1 MCIFGALL
9 RYYREREEG
18 KMAEIKKI
26 GVLTSGGDAP
36 GMNAVIRAVTDKAI
50 DEGIEVV
57 GIVGGYRGLI
67 DNNIRAMDYQFI
79 SEIIGLGGTRLYSD
93 RCKEFQTEEGMQ
105 KAIETCKKN
114 NIDAIVAIG
123 GDGTFRGATDLTL
136 HGVPTIGVPGT
147 IDNDITATDYTIGF
161 DTAMNTV
168 LASLD
173 KVKDTCESHAR
184 LAVVEVMGRDCGQI
198 ALMTGI
204 AAGAI
209 AVVIP
214 EMDFDEQDTID
225 RILKA
230 REKGKRGMVVV
241 VSEGCYHVDENGNKI
256 PYGEYFAKKVSNDT
270 DIDVRFMRLGHLV
283 RGGHPSLRD
292 RLTASRMGVRAVELI
307 MEGKSN
313 IVVIED
319 DGKYIPMDIVFALTT
334 DRMYKNKLKDG
345 DLDKYNEVEIGVMQ
359 RICRKRTAEIK
370 RLYDVANSIAM

>member
-1 MCIFGALL
+1 M

-256 PYGEYFAKKVSNDT
+256 PYGEYFAKKVSTDT